1 MKPGLDTCQ
10 LHPTAL
16 MLREWKRLTLAES
29 KAIQLQDWDEVQ
41 RVQDTK
47 AQLKA
52 EYESLAPNHHD
63 AQYRQEANEVIALE
77 KNNWDSLSRSLQ
89 VTRAEIANEDKSIQ
103 NIQQVHR
110 AYGSQN
116 GSYWQQYS

>member
-1 MKPGLDTCQ
+1 MKPGLDNCQ

-29 KAIQLQDWDEVQ
+29 RAIQLQDWDEVQ

-52 EYESLAPNHHD
+52 QYESLAPNHHD

-116 GSYWQQYS
+116 GSYWQ